1 MGIRSNEQ
9 SGRAILARQREGDT
23 ANYVYYDNLARAIRY
38 AGRVLVDLIP
48 KIYDTARMV
57 RILGEDLVLFR
68 TDDGRVGLMD
78 SVCAHR
84 GASLVYGGVE
94 RRGIRCRYH
103 GWLYDLEG
111 RCIEQPAETA
121 RGQREEERARR
132 KKAIEDLPPLPPL
145 LAQILAEARAKQE
158 KKANGGAAGEGDAGD
173 VGEAKPSGPL
183 FLEAAPNQLTAG
195 GQQPAE
201 PPPPQDSDSEEDE
214 SEAEAARPPGDLD
227 ASRCRAHGPGFSG
240 GAHPAEAERL
250 YDYFVA
256 QAKAS
261 GMPTETGRFAAD
273 MKVALLN
280 DGPVTFWLQV

>member
-1 MGIRSNEQ
+1 MAAQQ
-9 SGRAILARQREGDT
+9 S
-23 ANYVYYDNLARAIRY
+23 
-38 AGRVLVDLIP
+38 
-48 KIYDTARMV
+48 
-57 RILGEDLVLFR
+57 
-68 TDDGRVGLMD
+68 
-78 SVCAHR
+78 
-84 GASLVYGGVE
+84 
-94 RRGIRCRYH
+94 
-103 GWLYDLEG
+103 
-111 RCIEQPAETA
+111 
-121 RGQREEERARR
+121 EEERARR

-240 GAHPAEAERL
+240 GAAGAPVKLTITARDSGGKRIKTGGAHLLVMVEPVAAPGAAEEPEPSQAEVQDHGNGNYTASYTVPAKGNYEVSSSAGGGGGKGSGQPARQPGWQATDCVGSWWSVAAGSHPDSR
-250 YDYFVA
+250 
-256 QAKAS
+256 QHTS
-261 GMPTETGRFAAD
+261 PS
-273 MKVALLN
+273 
-280 DGPVTFWLQV
+280 